1 MAQRLTIINN
11 IPDGAGW
18 KLTSAVHYRW
28 GGYTRVALDEVAYLS
43 GQLEYEFDKPNKFKL
58 EPTDRFNLAFL
69 ESVSGMT
76 SDLEKSIDY
85 IEELTGAHYDT
96 SNVTASEGVIAFDQK
111 EIQKLIECAAYVV
124 EIFWKFDE
132 YGQPDMEQTTFSLS
146 ELTNYYSDEHELEE
160 YAGMTDDEIDDI
172 KRQKYHFD
180 NVHIKISDAERLSN
194 EIPDAWY
201 DPVEDA
207 FFTTIY

>member
-1 MAQRLTIINN
+1 MSQRLVIINN

-18 KLTSAVHYRW
+18 KRASAVHYRW

-43 GQLEYEFDKPNKFKL
+43 DQLEYEFDKPNKFKL

-76 SDLEKSIDY
+76 SDLGESIDY
-85 IEELTGAHYDT
+85 IEELTREHYDT
-96 SNVTASEGVIAFDQK
+96 SNVSANEGIIAFDQK
-111 EIQKLIECAAYVV
+111 EIQKFIERAAYAV

-132 YGQPDMEQTTFSLS
+132 YGQPDMKQTIFSLS

-160 YAGMTDDEIDDI
+160 YAGMTNEEIDDI
-172 KRQKYHFD
+172 KHQKYHFD
-180 NVHIKISDAERLSN
+180 NTHIPISDAERLSN

>member
-1 MAQRLTIINN
+1 MAQRLTIINS

-18 KLTSAVHYRW
+18 KYASAIHYRW

-43 GQLEYEFDKPNKFKL
+43 DQLSYEFDKPNQFKL
-58 EPTDRFNLAFL
+58 EPTDRFNLALL

-76 SDLEKSIDY
+76 PDLEESIDY
-85 IEELTGAHYDT
+85 IEELTGSRYDT
-96 SNVTASEGVIAFDQK
+96 NDVSASEGVIAFSQK
-111 EIQKLIECAAYVV
+111 EIQNLIGCAAYVV

-132 YGQPDMEQTTFSLS
+132 HGQPDMEQTIFSLS
-146 ELTNYYSDEHELEE
+146 ELTNYYSDERELAE
-160 YAGMTDDEIDDI
+160 YTGMTDEEIDNI
-172 KRQKYHFD
+172 KRQTYHFD
-180 NVHIKISDAERLSN
+180 NVHIKISDAERFSN